1 MITRLDSLSP
11 VIRQRKRTGANVMKK
26 ITLVVLISGL
36 LASQFSFGAAKP
48 VSSRFDPRNQ
58 AIAYNPYDTTV
69 INVAT
74 GYLSTLVFDD
84 DEKVIEAK
92 PGFEQGW
99 DVTPSDNRVYIRI
112 KPVTQNV
119 EQVNSE
125 GETETKQVAFDPEND
140 LERWRTNLFIV
151 TSKRNYSI
159 ELNATSF
166 KSPNK
171 VSFVVNYRY
180 PEERKKENQKLE
192 QQRLAELE
200 RKKEI
205 NDINKTLENA
215 KSPRN
220 WKYYARVAKG
230 SEYIKPDY
238 AYDDGRFTYFGFNP
252 MKKIP
257 SLFLQFGNQETIT
270 NPTIEKHGNYTVL
283 IAHQTSDK
291 WVIRLGD
298 QVVGVENKGFGKI
311 KLNDSDTVSDD
322 VKIEVVK

>member
-1 MITRLDSLSP
+1 ME
-11 VIRQRKRTGANVMKK
+11 K
-26 ITLVVLISGL
+26 ITLVILISGL

-99 DVTPSDNRVYIRI
+99 DVQPSDNRVYIRI
-112 KPVTQNV
+112 RPVTQNV
-119 EQVNSE
+119 EQVS
-125 GETETKQVAFDPEND
+125 GEKQVVFDPEND
-140 LERWRTNLFIV
+140 LERWKTNLFIV

-166 KSPNK
+166 KLPDK

-180 PEERKKENQKLE
+180 PEEKKKESQKLE

-205 NDINKTLENA
+205 NDINRTLENA

-238 AYDDGRFTYFGFNP
+238 VYDNGNFTYFGFNP

-270 NPTIEKHGNYTVL
+270 NPGIEKQGNYTVL
-283 IAHQTSDK
+283 IAQQTSDK

-298 QVVGVENKGFGKI
+298 QVVGVENKAFGKI
-311 KLNDSDTVSDD
+311 KLNDSDTVSED
-322 VKIEVVK
+322 VKIEVLK